1 MPPAEPCIILD
12 RQTCEALQQADRPV
26 VLLVVLVD
34 LPVGRQGNREFRAFE
49 LVLGELFWHVHAVR
63 PHPEGDEHVV
73 VPFLGRIDDT
83 YIQMDIG

>member
-1 MPPAEPCIILD
+1 M
-12 RQTCEALQQADRPV
+12 DRPV

-34 LPVGRQGNREFRAFE
+34 LPVGWQGNRELGAFE
-49 LVLGELFWHVHAVR
+49 LVLGELSGDVHAVR